1 MTALPPAAG
10 FLAAYLA
17 PFERHLAR
25 AEVTD
30 LFVQAP
36 GEVWLD
42 AGSGLVCHSDAAVT
56 APLVTR
62 LAQQLAAASH
72 QAVSRAHPLL
82 GCTLPSGE
90 RVQLVLPPATR
101 SHPVLGIRRQVV
113 SDLRL
118 ADLGAAGAF
127 AEAAASEATRR
138 SPATG
143 RLEALHRQGSL
154 QQFLGEAVRARCN
167 ILISGGTG
175 TGKTTLLNALLKE
188 VPADE
193 RLIAIEDTPEVV
205 LGHPNAVG
213 LVAARGGQGEAHVTV
228 EDLLQASLRL
238 RPDRIIVGELR
249 GAEAFSFLRAINSG
263 HPGSITTVHA
273 DSCAG
278 ALEQIALMVMLAGT
292 ALGRAEIL
300 GYVRGIVD
308 VVVQLTREGG
318 VRRVAEVAYVRGG

>member
-17 PFERHLAR
+17 PLERHLACP
-25 AEVTD
+25 AVTD
-30 LFVQAP
+30 VLVQAP
-36 GEVWLD
+36 GEVWVD
-42 AGSGLVCHSDAAVT
+42 AGEGLVREADAAIT
-56 APLVTR
+56 APLLAR

-101 SHPVLGIRRQVV
+101 GFPVLGIRRQVV

-118 ADLGAAGAF
+118 AEMAAAGAF
-127 AEAAASEATRR
+127 TQARPGDGASR
-138 SPATG
+138 SPVVK
-143 RLEALHRQGSL
+143 RLAALHRAGAPA
-154 QQFLGEAVRARCN
+154 QFLAEAVRARCN
-167 ILISGGTG
+167 IVVAGGTG

-205 LGHPNAVG
+205 LGRPNAVG
-213 LVAARGGQGEAHVTV
+213 LVAVRGGQGEARVGV
-228 EDLLQASLRL
+228 EDLLQTSLRL

-249 GAEAFSFLRAINSG
+249 GAEAFSFLRAVNSG

-273 DSCAG
+273 DSCTG
-278 ALEQIALMVMLAGT
+278 AMEQIALMVMLAGT

-300 GYVRGIVD
+300 DYVRGVVD

-318 VRRVAEVAYVRGG
+318 RRRVAEISYGAR

>member
-1 MTALPPAAG
+1 MTAVPPAGG

-25 AEVTD
+25 AQVTD
-30 LFVQAP
+30 LLVQVP
-36 GEVWLD
+36 GEVWVD
-42 AGSGLVCHSDAAVT
+42 AGDGLERHTDAAIT
-56 APLVTR
+56 ASLLTR

-72 QAVSRAHPLL
+72 QAVSRIHPLL
-82 GCTLPSGE
+82 ACTLPSGE

-101 SHPVLGIRRQVV
+101 GHPVLGIRRQVV

-127 AEAAASEATRR
+127 ADAAPSNGSRR
-138 SPATG
+138 SPAAE
-143 RLEALHRQGSL
+143 RLAALHRAGALREFMS
-154 QQFLGEAVRARCN
+154 EAVGARCN
-167 ILISGGTG
+167 ILVSGGTG

-205 LGHPNAVG
+205 LAHPNAVG
-213 LVAARGGQGEAHVTV
+213 LVAARGTQGEARVGV

-249 GAEAFSFLRAINSG
+249 GPEAFSFLRAVNSG

-318 VRRVAEVAYVRGG
+318 VRRVAEVAYVNG